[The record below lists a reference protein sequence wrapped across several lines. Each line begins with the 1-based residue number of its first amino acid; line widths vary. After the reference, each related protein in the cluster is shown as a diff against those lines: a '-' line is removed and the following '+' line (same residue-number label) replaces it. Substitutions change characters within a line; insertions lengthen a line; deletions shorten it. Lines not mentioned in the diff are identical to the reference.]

1 MARSARYLV
10 RISVV
15 IPAYN
20 AGAFIDDAIE
30 SARAQDYPPAEIVV
44 VNDGS
49 VDRDYDE
56 LEERYPGTRVVTQK
70 NRGVSAARNAG
81 CQVSECEYIAL
92 LDADDVWFPG
102 KLRAQVEALE
112 NDTQCAAVYCNGV
125 IWRSSDGDRHIPL
138 PSPPPRS
145 AESVLETVRLRYE
158 DFLLGLPV
166 APSTMLIKKAAW
178 QAIGGFDESRRYAED
193 QEFNIRL
200 SRKFSATVIKMAGVL
215 YRRHH
220 ASATASLQR
229 ENHWADMIKE
239 CVSRY
244 GTVNPDGKP
253 IDAIKLSAHIGA
265 LHFLHG
271 YGHYTHGNV
280 DVARKELRDAVRYD
294 RRNMR
299 YAAYRTLSAVPLS
312 RSLVN
317 GFRSART
324 SILRRKSHN
333 ESMGLS
339 EFGDI
344 GADREWLYKMGGL
357 HRCTV
362 ANR

>member
-30 SARAQDYPPAEIVV
+30 SARAQDYPPAEIIV

-244 GTVNPDGKP
+244 GAVNPDGKP

-265 LHFLHG
+265 LHFFHG
-271 YGHYTHGNV
+271 YGHYMYGEV
-280 DVARKELRDAVRYD
+280 DVARKEFLEAIRRDK
-294 RRNMR
+294 RNVKYSM
-299 YAAYRTLSAVPLS
+299 YRVLSSLPWS
-312 RSLVN
+312 RSIVSSAISIKSSRLWR
-317 GFRSART
+317 RSRGE
-324 SILRRKSHN
+324 SIGISA
-333 ESMGLS
+333 
-339 EFGDI
+339 FGDI
-344 GADREWLYKMGGL
+344 GADRTWLEQKYGL
-357 HRCTV
+357 HIG
-362 ANR
+362 